1 MTENLCC
8 VGALLKQM
16 YYCQYIQ
23 KCLMFLWCNG
33 PTRTKA
39 STLLRFLKHTHTH
52 THTIGTHTHTKL
64 THARTQLAHTHNW
77 HTHKTDTHARTQHTI
92 DTRTHTYTRT
102 RTHAGNPPA
111 EWSTVAEGATYTT
124 HNKHET
130 NFSCSRRDSN
140 PQSQQSG
147 GYRPTP

>member
-1 MTENLCC
+1 MLCRSTVKADVLLSVHTEVFNVFVMQRPNSDQGLH
-8 VGALLKQM
+8 VIEVSK
-16 YYCQYIQ
+16 
-23 KCLMFLWCNG
+23 
-33 PTRTKA
+33 
-39 STLLRFLKHTHTH
+39 THTH
-52 THTIGTHTHTKL
+52 THNWHTHTHTKL